1 MQSHPGPQREVMFTR
16 IPGLLALW
24 SLTVLLVG
32 CGSFGQDDEERPA
45 RLVDFEEEVEL
56 ERLWRYRVGDG
67 QGGQYNRLTPAI
79 EGNTIY
85 AASVDGEVVALDR
98 SEGSRLWRQRIR
110 DAVISGGVGTGGDRV
125 FIGLTDA
132 RVMALDADSG
142 EILWEAETTSEVLAP
157 PVYSRGRVIIQ
168 TVDGKLASLD
178 ADNGE
183 RQWIYE
189 SSVPALSLR
198 GTSTPQVRD
207 NSVIAGFGN
216 GSVVAVALDNGT
228 LRWEQRVAVPTGRSE
243 IERLVDIDGELLVV
257 NNNLIVPSYQGY
269 LAAINLETGQ
279 VTWRVSE
286 STVHGPASGFGNL
299 YTVNQD
305 GTVRAWRLGEEEAV
319 WENDALA
326 RRGLSA
332 PATFNNYLVVGD
344 FDGYLHL
351 LAQSDGRFVGRLRAD
366 RKGVRAR
373 MLTRSG
379 TLYVYGNGGRLSAY
393 RIQQ

>member
-1 MQSHPGPQREVMFTR
+1 MFTR
-16 IPGLLALW
+16 IPGLMALL
-24 SLTVLLVG
+24 SLSVLLGG

-45 RLVDFEEEVEL
+45 RLVDFEEEVTL
-56 ERLWRYRVGDG
+56 ERVWRYRVGNG
-67 QGGQYNRLTPAI
+67 QGDQYNRLTPAI

-85 AASVDGEVVALDR
+85 AASVDGEIVALDR
-98 SEGSRLWRQRIR
+98 REGTRQWRNRIR
-110 DAVISGGVGTGGDRV
+110 DVRITGGVGTGGGMV
-125 FIGLTDA
+125 FIGLADA

-142 EILWEAETTSEVLAP
+142 DILWEADTTSEVLATP
-157 PVYSRGRVIIQ
+157 AYASGQVIIQ

-198 GTSTPQVRD
+198 GTSSPLVQGD
-207 NSVIAGFGN
+207 SVIAGFGN
-216 GSVVAVALDNGT
+216 GSVVAVARDNGT

-243 IERLVDIDGELLVV
+243 IERLVDIDGELLIV

-269 LAAINLETGQ
+269 LAAINLNTGQ
-279 VTWRVSE
+279 VVWRVSE
-286 STVHGPASGFGNL
+286 STVHGPASGFGNI

-305 GTVRAWRLGEEEAV
+305 GTVHAWRLGEEEAV

-344 FDGYLHL
+344 FEGYLHL
-351 LAQSDGRFVGRLRAD
+351 LAQSDGSFVGRLRAD
-366 RKGVRAR
+366 RQGVRAR
-373 MLTRSG
+373 MLTRSS

-393 RIQQ
+393 RIPQ